1 MLTHLIILLDDT
13 STSYCHYKVTKEQR
27 NLIALDKLK
36 AGIIYAMKENL
47 NIQFV
52 YPSYDLPVD
61 YQVVI
66 ESIDHIKIKPISQA
80 KDGDVIVLDSWG
92 DAELERVEKKTCIVK
107 TTRSDLK
114 THCHL
119 VKELL
124 SKVKRLNIALT
135 DVASFKDI
143 DIKDYQEIL
152 TRLTEYVIELYR
164 KGSTVQLN
172 LLTDRAILT
181 NMNNCNA
188 GYSNVTL
195 APNGKFYICPAFYYN
210 NPLDYCGDL
219 KTGVDIKNDQLL
231 RLDHAPICRHC
242 DAFQCKRC
250 VWLNKEL
257 TLDINTPSHQQCV
270 VAHLERNAS
279 RDLLFE
285 LDKAGV
291 KLSNSQFIE
300 KMTELDPFNIVNKWK

>member
-1 MLTHLIILLDDT
+1 MLTHIIILLDDT
-13 STSYCHYKVTKEQR
+13 SVSYCHYKVTKEQR
-27 NLIALDKLK
+27 NPISLDDLK

-52 YPSYDLPVD
+52 YPGYDLPAD
-61 YQVVI
+61 YQAVI
-66 ESIDHIKIKPISQA
+66 ESIDHIKIKPISNA
-80 KDGDVIVLDSWG
+80 YDGDVLVI
-92 DAELERVEKKTCIVK
+92 EKWEDIESGYIDKKPCIVRTDRK
-107 TTRSDLK
+107 NLK
-114 THCHL
+114 NNCNII
-119 VKELL
+119 KQLL
-124 SKVKRLNIALT
+124 SKVKRLNIALSDVDSFT
-135 DVASFKDI
+135 DSDAEA
-143 DIKDYQEIL
+143 YQKIL
-152 TRLTEYVIELYR
+152 TCLIEYVIELYR

-172 LLTDRAILT
+172 LLTDRAVLKS
-181 NMNNCNA
+181 MNNCNA
-188 GYSNVTL
+188 GDCNVTL
-195 APNGKFYICPAFYYN
+195 APNGKFYICPAFYYDAPLN
-210 NPLDYCGDL
+210 NCGDL
-219 KTGVDIKNDQLL
+219 KTGVDIKNSQLL

-250 VWLNKEL
+250 VWLNKKL

-300 KMTELDPFNIVNKWK
+300 EMTELDPFNIVNKWK

>member
-13 STSYCHYKVTKEQR
+13 SVSYCHYKVTKEQR
-27 NLIALDKLK
+27 NLIALDDLK
-36 AGIIYAMKENL
+36 AGIVYAMKENL

-52 YPSYDLPVD
+52 YPSYDLTTD
-61 YQVVI
+61 YQVAI

-80 KDGDVIVLDSWG
+80 KDSDIVVLDKWDDVES
-92 DAELERVEKKTCIVK
+92 ENVEKKTCIFK

-114 THCHL
+114 LHCH
-119 VKELL
+119 VAKDLL
-124 SKVKRLNIALT
+124 SKVRRLNIALT
-135 DVASFKDI
+135 DVASFKDS
-143 DIKDYQEIL
+143 DIEEYKEIL
-152 TRLTEYVIELYR
+152 THLTEYVIELYR

-172 LLTDRAILT
+172 LLTDRAILKS
-181 NMNNCNA
+181 MNNCNA

-195 APNGKFYICPAFYYN
+195 APNGKFYICPAFYYE
-210 NPLDYCGDL
+210 NPSNHCGDL
-219 KTGVDIKNDQLL
+219 RTGVDIKNGQLL
-231 RLDHAPICRHC
+231 RIDHAPICRNC

-279 RDLLFE
+279 RDLLIE
-285 LDKAGV
+285 LEKAGV

-300 KMTELDPFNIVNKWK
+300 KMTELDPFNIGNKWK